1 MTQKGKGAD
10 KLSGVTY
17 LCNNASILPIEAG
30 SLKFKSSLSYAQ
42 DCSSKEEETL
52 LQG

>member
-17 LCNNASILPIEAG
+17 LCDASAPPTEAG
-30 SLKFKSSLSYAQ
+30 SLKFKSSLSYTQ
-42 DCSSKEEETL
+42 DRSAEEEETL